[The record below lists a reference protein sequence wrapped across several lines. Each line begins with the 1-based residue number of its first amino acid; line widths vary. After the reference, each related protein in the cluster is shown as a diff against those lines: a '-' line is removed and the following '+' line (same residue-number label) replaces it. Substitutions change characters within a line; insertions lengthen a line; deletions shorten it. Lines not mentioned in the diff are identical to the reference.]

1 MADEVRDVNNDA
13 LGELREL
20 GVTAEELG
28 RAARGPRVEIPARID
43 SALRAAARERARVIR
58 EGRGRLLRL
67 PVWIGSVAAAA
78 AVLIAVGLWSLRGH
92 TPGVLEPGPL
102 ADAPRVAPVKDA
114 GGPVAPSPE
123 VAATPGRTSAMDVD
137 GSGSVDIVDAFL
149 MSRRLRE
156 GARVPDSWDFD
167 RDGEVGRGDV
177 EAVAVAAVSL

>member
-1 MADEVRDVNNDA
+1 MADEVRDVNNDV
-13 LGELREL
+13 LGQLREL
-20 GVTAEELG
+20 DVTAEDLG
-28 RAARGPRVEIPARID
+28 RAARGPRVEIPARVD
-43 SALRAAARERARVIR
+43 SAIRAAARGRALEIR

-78 AVLIAVGLWSLRGH
+78 AVLLAVGLWSLRGR
-92 TPGVLEPGPL
+92 TPGDAEPIPDAEAPL
-102 ADAPRVAPVKDA
+102 FASA
-114 GGPVAPSPE
+114 GD
-123 VAATPGRTSAMDVD
+123 AATPGRTSAMDID

-177 EAVAVAAVSL
+177 EAVALAAVSL